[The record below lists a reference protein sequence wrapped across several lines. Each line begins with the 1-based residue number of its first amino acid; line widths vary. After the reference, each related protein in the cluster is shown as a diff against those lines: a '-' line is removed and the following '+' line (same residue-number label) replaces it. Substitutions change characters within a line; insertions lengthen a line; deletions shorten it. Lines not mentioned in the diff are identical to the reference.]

1 MPKIPDSH
9 PGYPGSI
16 PGQGIKI
23 SLHCRLTEITVI
35 SGQIVILSDTIS
47 LFAKWTQYLAHKIA
61 RRLRLYYLLKGLCSV
76 SAEYE
81 PSNESIPSLFP
92 ASPQSPHHKSTTFL
106 NFQQKSLKIKFSHL
120 HAKLEEE
127 TECLDPRVPGQ
138 ESSPAHNGSSLEVL
152 WPSGPSSQACV
163 GCVSSN
169 LEIQESH
176 TQ

>member
-92 ASPQSPHHKSTTFL
+92 ASPQSPHHT
-106 NFQQKSLKIKFSHL
+106 I
-120 HAKLEEE
+120 
-127 TECLDPRVPGQ
+127 P
-138 ESSPAHNGSSLEVL
+138 
-152 WPSGPSSQACV
+152 SQAYIV
-163 GCVSSN
+163 QNKGT
-169 LEIQESH
+169 LIQFHLFSDVHRGRKAKEKYSLSMEARV
-176 TQ
+176 TAK